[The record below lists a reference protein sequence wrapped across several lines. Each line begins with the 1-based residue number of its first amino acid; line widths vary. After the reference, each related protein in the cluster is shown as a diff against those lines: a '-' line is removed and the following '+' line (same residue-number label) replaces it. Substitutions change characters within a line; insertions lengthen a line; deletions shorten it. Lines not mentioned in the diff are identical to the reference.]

1 MHLNG
6 FQAFKKRLTFIF
18 SKVKLIIKQI
28 SFTADKKCIGSLNM
42 YELVV
47 EKTFAGAHNL
57 RGYDGDCEK
66 LHGHNWKVEV
76 TLKTEKLNE
85 LGMVMDFKVVK
96 KKLGEILSRFDHSY
110 LNELSEFKQENP
122 TTENVSKII
131 YNNLSEQLPPEVFV
145 AKVKTWESEKCAAA
159 YYV

>member
-1 MHLNG
+1 
-6 FQAFKKRLTFIF
+6 
-18 SKVKLIIKQI
+18 
-28 SFTADKKCIGSLNM
+28 M

-76 TLKTEKLNE
+76 TLKSEKLDG
-85 LGMVMDFKVVK
+85 LGMVVDFKIVK
-96 KKLGEILSRFDHSY
+96 KTLEEILSRFDHSY
-110 LNELSEFKQENP
+110 LNELEEFNRKNP

-131 YNNLSEQLPPEVFV
+131 YDNFSEKLPPEIFI
-145 AKVKTWESEKCAAA
+145 AKVKTWESENCAAS
-159 YYV
+159 YFV

>member
-1 MHLNG
+1 
-6 FQAFKKRLTFIF
+6 
-18 SKVKLIIKQI
+18 
-28 SFTADKKCIGSLNM
+28 M

-66 LHGHNWKVEV
+66 LHGHNWRVEV
-76 TLKTEKLNE
+76 TLKAEKLNE
-85 LGMVMDFKVVK
+85 IGMVIDFKIVK
-96 KKLGEILSRFDHSY
+96 RKLE
-110 LNELSEFKQENP
+110 EMSEFKQVNP
-122 TTENVSKII
+122 TTENVSKEI
-131 YNNLSEQLPPEVFV
+131 YNSLSAQLPPEIFV

>member
-1 MHLNG
+1 
-6 FQAFKKRLTFIF
+6 
-18 SKVKLIIKQI
+18 
-28 SFTADKKCIGSLNM
+28 M

-66 LHGHNWKVEV
+66 LHGHNWRVEV
-76 TLKTEKLNE
+76 TLKAEKLNE
-85 LGMVMDFKVVK
+85 IGMVMDFKIVK
-96 KKLGEILSRFDHSY
+96 KKLGEILSHFDHSY

-122 TTENVSKII
+122 TTENVSKVI
-131 YNNLSEQLPPEVFV
+131 YNNLSAQLPPEIFV

>member
-1 MHLNG
+1 MAL
-6 FQAFKKRLTFIF
+6 
-18 SKVKLIIKQI
+18 S
-28 SFTADKKCIGSLNM
+28 ADKKCIGFLNM

-57 RGYDGDCEK
+57 RNYDGECER

-76 TLKTEKLNE
+76 TLKAEKLDDI
-85 LGMVMDFKVVK
+85 GMVMDFKIVK
-96 KKLGEILSRFDHSY
+96 IKLEEILSRFDHSY

-122 TTENVSKII
+122 TTENVSKLI
-131 YNNLSEQLPPEVFV
+131 YNKLSEQLPPEIFV

>member
-1 MHLNG
+1 
-6 FQAFKKRLTFIF
+6 
-18 SKVKLIIKQI
+18 
-28 SFTADKKCIGSLNM
+28 M

-66 LHGHNWKVEV
+66 LHGHNWRVEV
-76 TLKTEKLNE
+76 TLKAEKLDE
-85 LGMVMDFKVVK
+85 MGMVMDFKIVK
-96 KKLGEILSRFDHSY
+96 EKLEEVISRFDHSY

-122 TTENVSKII
+122 TTENVSRVI
-131 YNNLSEQLPPEVFV
+131 YNNLSELLPSEIFV
-145 AKVKTWESEKCAAA
+145 DKVKTWESEKCAAV

>member
-18 SKVKLIIKQI
+18 SKVELIIKQI
-28 SFTADKKCIGSLNM
+28 SFTADKKCVGSLNM

-110 LNELSEFKQENP
+110 LNELDEFKQENP